1 MKKAFELFFSF
12 FKIGAFTLG
21 GGYAMLSMVEKAVVD
36 QKKWIPNDE
45 FWDMI
50 AVVQSLPGV
59 FAVNTALY
67 VGHRVAGT
75 KGAFAAM
82 LGAIIPSITIILL
95 LATVFREYRDQPVV
109 ERIFKGIRPCV
120 VALILAPSLR
130 MIKSA
135 KVTWKTAIIPI
146 ATVFLIWWLK
156 ISPAYVILAA
166 IAGSLIYALIIRRH
180 ETARRNTRDNGP
192 STQRPF
198 DRLRDLVPRLGVPC
212 PESKRRGGQAMIYL
226 QLLWVFVKIGML
238 GFGGGYAMLS
248 LIQHEVVDH
257 YAWMST
263 TDFADMVAISQM
275 TPGPISINLA
285 TYVGYTTA
293 GFGGSL
299 LASFALCLPSIIM
312 VYFIL
317 KLFMSKKNNALM
329 TNTLK
334 GLKPA
339 IAGLIF
345 AAGLSMMNTQ
355 NFVDFGRGQ
364 YNISVIICVLA
375 FVASYFFKAN
385 PILLIVLS
393 GVVGFFA
400 Y

>member
-1 MKKAFELFFSF
+1 
-12 FKIGAFTLG
+12 
-21 GGYAMLSMVEKAVVD
+21 
-36 QKKWIPNDE
+36 
-45 FWDMI
+45 
-50 AVVQSLPGV
+50 
-59 FAVNTALY
+59 
-67 VGHRVAGT
+67 
-75 KGAFAAM
+75 
-82 LGAIIPSITIILL
+82 
-95 LATVFREYRDQPVV
+95 
-109 ERIFKGIRPCV
+109 
-120 VALILAPSLR
+120 
-130 MIKSA
+130 
-135 KVTWKTAIIPI
+135 
-146 ATVFLIWWLK
+146 
-156 ISPAYVILAA
+156 
-166 IAGSLIYALIIRRH
+166 
-180 ETARRNTRDNGP
+180 
-192 STQRPF
+192 
-198 DRLRDLVPRLGVPC
+198 
-212 PESKRRGGQAMIYL
+212 MIYL
-226 QLLWVFVKIGML
+226 QLFWEYFKVGLFAV
-238 GFGGGYAMLS
+238 GGGLATFPFLKD
-248 LIQHEVVDH
+248 LGARTGWFTQ
-257 YAWMST
+257 AQL
-263 TDFADMVAISQM
+263 ADMLAVSES
-275 TPGPISINLA
+275 TPGPIGVNMA

-299 LASFALCLPSIIM
+299 LASFALCLPSVIM